1 MSNQNPQDILN
12 EILLRMRYD
21 SSKTLSEN
29 KEIILEQGGY
39 YYTPAGQLVGY
50 PGTNNSNIP
59 AKQIY
64 PNITNNEYPQKADSN
79 KMQGALAGRNIG
91 KIVSQ
96 MPKTTPKPVQFGNPQ
111 IPQSDVLGP
120 QGWYPR
126 SLGVDKKTLEIAAK
140 LKPLNTIPSDISTL
154 YKWFLEFRT
163 IWQSTSMQVMQTAIG
178 IAFGSVTEGV
188 GYMAVLLIDWG
199 VDVLILLIDF
209 LYAINDPNNDEKWN
223 RVKESTYTVALFGAL
238 GTTFKGAKNASQWI
252 RKNVKQIEGLIQTI
266 KVWLTN
272 FIKSFGT
279 IGKPITEP
287 IKQAVE
293 YINKKLLQLLGTVAA
308 GYVSVFFLNA
318 LPVAG
323 AMVALIK
330 INEEKI
336 ANTISPLLNKT
347 VGLGI
352 DELRLIAGGPD
363 VWEKNGASPSSE
375 QFRLAS
381 KIVPEKDTTKI
392 VDLGNLSN
400 EEIKSLEKPTK
411 EIVINK
417 GHDLFLE
424 IEKEAMEIANQDLNL
439 YMENKILQRIDSPC
453 KEYLEK
459 QYKEGN
465 AKYVLGGERGTI
477 LIINETPATLEW
489 GTPDT
494 IEINGKNVCT

>member
-1 MSNQNPQDILN
+1 MKENNPQDILKD
-12 EILLRMRYD
+12 ILLRMRYD

-39 YYTPAGQLVGY
+39 YYTPAGQLVRL

-238 GTTFKGAKNASQWI
+238 GATFKGAKNASQWI

-293 YINKKLLQLLGTVAA
+293 YINKKLLQLLGTAVA
-308 GYVSVFFLNA
+308 GYVGVFFLNA

-336 ANTISPLLNKT
+336 SNTVSPLLNKT
-347 VGLGI
+347 IGLGI
-352 DELRLIAGGPD
+352 DELRLIAGGPN
-363 VWEKNGASPSSE
+363 VWQKNGASPSSE

-400 EEIKSLEKPTK
+400 EEIKSLEKPTQ
-411 EIVINK
+411 ELLVNK
-417 GHDLFLE
+417 GNELMSNL
-424 IEKEAMEIANQDLNL
+424 KEESMTIANEEPNL
-439 YMENKILQRIDSPC
+439 YMKEAIELIDSPC
-453 KEYLEK
+453 NKYLEK
-459 QYKEGN
+459 IYKEGN

-477 LIINETPATLEW
+477 LKINGVPAALVY
-489 GTPDT
+489 GDPDT
-494 IEINGKNVCT
+494 IQINGKNICV

>member
-1 MSNQNPQDILN
+1 MDKKLIIEDILLKMNYDLSKTLTENKEFIN
-12 EILLRMRYD
+12 EQKTYYYD
-21 SSKTLSEN
+21 SSGNLKTLDGPYT
-29 KEIILEQGGY
+29 IPQGG
-39 YYTPAGQLVGY
+39 TPASKV
-50 PGTNNSNIP
+50 
-59 AKQIY
+59 Y
-64 PNITNNEYPQKADSN
+64 PNLKPGKYPNSTYLT
-79 KMQGALAGRNIG
+79 GI
-91 KIVSQ
+91 
-96 MPKTTPKPVQFGNPQ
+96 KTKPVQFGNQQ

-223 RVKESTYTVALFGAL
+223 RVKESTYTVVLFGAL
-238 GTTFKGAKNASQWI
+238 GATFKGAKNASQWI
-252 RKNVKQIEGLIQTI
+252 RKNVKQIEGFIQTI

-272 FIKSFGT
+272 FIKSFGN

-293 YINKKLLQLLGTVAA
+293 YINKKLLQLLGTAVA

-352 DELRLIAGGPD
+352 DELRLIAGGPN
-363 VWEKNGASPSSE
+363 VWQKNGASPSSE

-400 EEIKSLEKPTK
+400 EEIKSLEEPTK

-417 GHDLFLE
+417 GHDVFLE

-477 LIINETPATLEW
+477 LIINETPASLIW
-489 GTPDT
+489 GNPDS

>member
-1 MSNQNPQDILN
+1 MKNQNPQDILN
-12 EILLRMRYD
+12 EILLRMRYN

-59 AKQIY
+59 AKEIY
-64 PNITNNEYPQKADSN
+64 PNITNNKYPQTADFG
-79 KMQGALAGRNIG
+79 KIQTALAGRNIN

-96 MPKTTPKPVQFGNPQ
+96 MPKPVPFNKPQ

-178 IAFGSVTEGV
+178 IAFGSVTEGA
-188 GYMAVLLIDWG
+188 GYIAVLLIDWG

-209 LYAINDPNNDEKWN
+209 LYAINDPNSDEKWN
-223 RVKESTYTVALFGAL
+223 RVKESTYTVALFGAI
-238 GTTFKGAKNASQWI
+238 GATFKGAKNASQWI
-252 RKNVKQIEGLIQTI
+252 RKNVKQIERLIQTI
-266 KVWLTN
+266 KVWLTKL
-272 FIKSFGT
+272 IKSFGSL
-279 IGKPITEP
+279 GKPITEP

-293 YINKKLLQLLGTVAA
+293 YINKKLFKLLGTAVA

-336 ANTISPLLNKT
+336 TNTISPLLNKT

-352 DELRLIAGGPD
+352 DELRLIAGGPNM
-363 VWEKNGASPSSE
+363 WQKNGILPSSE

-381 KIVPEKDTTKI
+381 KVIPEKDTTKI

-400 EEIKSLEKPTK
+400 EEIKTLEEPTK
-411 EIVINK
+411 EIMVNK
-417 GHDLFLE
+417 GDNLMLE
-424 IEKEAMEIANQDLNL
+424 LKKEAMAMANQDLNL

-477 LIINETPATLEW
+477 LMINETPASVIW
-489 GTPDT
+489 GTPDS

>member
-1 MSNQNPQDILN
+1 
-12 EILLRMRYD
+12 
-21 SSKTLSEN
+21 
-29 KEIILEQGGY
+29 
-39 YYTPAGQLVGY
+39 
-50 PGTNNSNIP
+50 
-59 AKQIY
+59 
-64 PNITNNEYPQKADSN
+64 
-79 KMQGALAGRNIG
+79 
-91 KIVSQ
+91 

-238 GTTFKGAKNASQWI
+238 GATFKGAKNASQWI

-272 FIKSFGT
+272 FIKSFGN

-293 YINKKLLQLLGTVAA
+293 YINKKLLQLLGTAVA

-336 ANTISPLLNKT
+336 SNTVSPLLNKT
-347 VGLGI
+347 IGLGI
-352 DELRLIAGGPD
+352 DELRLIAGGPN
-363 VWEKNGASPSSE
+363 VWQKNGASPSSE

-400 EEIKSLEKPTK
+400 EEIKSLEKPTQ
-411 EIVINK
+411 ELLVNK
-417 GHDLFLE
+417 GNELMSNL
-424 IEKEAMEIANQDLNL
+424 KEESMTIANEDPNL
-439 YMENKILQRIDSPC
+439 YMKEAIELIDSPC
-453 KEYLEK
+453 NKYLEK
-459 QYKEGN
+459 IYKEGN
-465 AKYVLGGERGTI
+465 AKYVLGGEKGTI
-477 LIINETPATLEW
+477 LKINGVPAALVY
-489 GTPDT
+489 GDPDT
-494 IEINGKNVCT
+494 IQINGKNICV